1 MVMWA
6 RSDALEIGC
15 RKVPGT
21 SHIRPRKENG
31 EPIPV
36 WGVDCPPCEVAEAN
50 NPQWSRSRFRIPLT
64 PDEVEEAAEAVQ
76 MAEAALQQQQLAMAR
91 QAALAAQ
98 QARLGGALE
107 PQADPDDVAI
117 TTSDSNVDAAGS
129 VEGAPPAGQRD
140 IAADYTALAKTDLKE
155 LARDRGLPVTGTK
168 DELVA
173 RHVQFEQGK
182 AQV

>member
-1 MVMWA
+1 MVMYA
-6 RSDALEIGC
+6 RSDVLEIGC

-21 SHIRPRKENG
+21 SHVRPRKTNG

-36 WGVDCPPCEVAEAN
+36 WGVDCPPCEVAEAS
-50 NPQWSRSRFRIPLT
+50 NPQWSKSRYRIPLT
-64 PDEVEEAAEAVQ
+64 PDEEEEAEEATR

-98 QARLGGALE
+98 QARFGGALE
-107 PQADPDDVAI
+107 PETDPEDMAI
-117 TTSDSNVDAAGS
+117 TTSADNVTAAGG
-129 VEGAPPAGQRD
+129 VEAGTAPQRD
-140 IAADYTALAKTDLKE
+140 IAADYAALGKTDLKE

-182 AQV
+182 AQE